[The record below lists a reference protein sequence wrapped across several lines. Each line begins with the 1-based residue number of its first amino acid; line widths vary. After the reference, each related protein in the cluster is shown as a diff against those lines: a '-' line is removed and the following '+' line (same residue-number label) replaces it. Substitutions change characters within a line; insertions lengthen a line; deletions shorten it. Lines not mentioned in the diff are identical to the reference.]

1 VIHAGLECGI
11 LAGINPALQMISFG
25 PTLIHPHSPSEKLNI
40 ASVGRF
46 YEFLRKLVSQL
57 QIPPEPD
64 K

>member
-1 VIHAGLECGI
+1 
-11 LAGINPALQMISFG
+11 MISFG